1 METRVVDSFVLAM
14 LILGVCSVL
23 PDQVKKNP
31 GLLTGILYVVL
42 QVSVYFAFNK
52 SNPGLPVK

>member
-1 METRVVDSFVLAM
+1 M

-23 PDQVKKNP
+23 QTRDKNKNP